1 MLRFSDSRNFSRTLA
16 AIGLIAGPLLLCIES
31 LLDPAWAS
39 DSAEYL
45 AEVAADKGRYIAAGA
60 AGTIGSLLF
69 IPGLLGVMR
78 LFRGRSVT
86 LGQIAAGLLTVGVIG
101 LTAIL
106 AFNGFDVILA
116 DHADRAAAVEIYDE
130 LDDSGALI
138 AYFLFFFFIGIVLG
152 SILLAIAL
160 FRRRIVPIWSPIL
173 LVVSILVS
181 FFASEE
187 SAIVNAI
194 SFLILTAAL
203 APLAML
209 IWGLSDDEWERWDLS
224 LEDARTGGTAAPPP
238 PRATHGAIERMSG
251 FGPRKPAPRS
261 PGTRPGWRG
270 RAGGPRRG
278 AGESSRAAGQ
288 ARPAPAATSDGSR
301 TRRDARRS
309 AHRRSGRMRARRSSR
324 VVRFG

>member
-16 AIGLIAGPLLLCIES
+16 AIGLIAGPLLFAIEA

-45 AEVAADKGRYIAAGA
+45 AEVADDKGRYIAAGA

-101 LTAIL
+101 LSAIL

-160 FRRRIVPIWSPIL
+160 FRRRIVPIWSPDPARGGDPRRL
-173 LVVSILVS
+173 PRRRGVGDRQRDLV
-181 FFASEE
+181 
-187 SAIVNAI
+187 
-194 SFLILTAAL
+194 
-203 APLAML
+203 PH
-209 IWGLSDDEWERWDLS
+209 
-224 LEDARTGGTAAPPP
+224 P
-238 PRATHGAIERMSG
+238 H
-251 FGPRKPAPRS
+251 
-261 PGTRPGWRG
+261 G
-270 RAGGPRRG
+270 RAGPAGDADLGAQRRRVGALGAIARRHAYRGGGGSAPASAATRAAIGRRLGLTRRG
-278 AGESSRAAGQ
+278 VLA
-288 ARPAPAATSDGSR
+288 
-301 TRRDARRS
+301 
-309 AHRRSGRMRARRSSR
+309 
-324 VVRFG
+324 

>member
-1 MLRFSDSRNFSRTLA
+1 MTSPKVAIVGAPDRFRRHPCSGSRTRA
-16 AIGLIAGPLLLCIES
+16 TSAVRWRRIGLIAGPLLFAIEA

-45 AEVAADKGRYIAAGA
+45 AEVADDKGRYIAAGA
-60 AGTIGSLLF
+60 MGTIGSLLF

-101 LTAIL
+101 LSATL
-106 AFNGFDVILA
+106 AFNGFDIILA

-130 LDDSGALI
+130 GDDNGALI

-173 LVVSILVS
+173 LVVAILVG
-181 FFASEE
+181 FLAGEE

-209 IWGLSDDEWERWDLS
+209 IWGLSDDEWERWELS
-224 LEDARTGGTAAPPP
+224 LDDTRTGEAAAPPP
-238 PRATHGAIERMSG
+238 P
-251 FGPRKPAPRS
+251 PQPPA
-261 PGTRPGWRG
+261 
-270 RAGGPRRG
+270 
-278 AGESSRAAGQ
+278 Q
-288 ARPAPAATSDGSR
+288 Q
-301 TRRDARRS
+301 
-309 AHRRSGRMRARRSSR
+309 
-324 VVRFG
+324 

>member
-1 MLRFSDSRNFSRTLA
+1 M
-16 AIGLIAGPLLLCIES
+16 
-31 LLDPAWAS
+31 
-39 DSAEYL
+39 
-45 AEVAADKGRYIAAGA
+45 AADKGRYIAAGA

-86 LGQIAAGLLTVGVIG
+86 LGQIAAGLLTIGVIG

-181 FFASEE
+181 FLASEE

-209 IWGLSDDEWERWDLS
+209 IWGLSDDEWERWELS
-224 LEDARTGGTAAPPP
+224 LDDARTGEAAAPPP
-238 PRATHGAIERMSG
+238 P
-251 FGPRKPAPRS
+251 PQPPA
-261 PGTRPGWRG
+261 
-270 RAGGPRRG
+270 
-278 AGESSRAAGQ
+278 Q
-288 ARPAPAATSDGSR
+288 Q
-301 TRRDARRS
+301 
-309 AHRRSGRMRARRSSR
+309 
-324 VVRFG
+324 

>member
-16 AIGLIAGPLLLCIES
+16 AIGLIAGPLLFCIEA

-60 AGTIGSLLF
+60 VGTIGSLLF

-86 LGQIAAGLLTVGVIG
+86 LGQIAAGLLAVGVIG
-101 LTAIL
+101 LTAGL

-116 DHADRAAAVEIYDE
+116 DSADREAAVQIYDE
-130 LDDSGALI
+130 GDENGAVI

-173 LVVSILVS
+173 LVVAILLG

-194 SFLILTAAL
+194 SFLVLTAAL
-203 APLAML
+203 APLAMR
-209 IWGLSDDEWERWDLS
+209 IWGLSDDEWERWELS
-224 LEDARTGGTAAPPP
+224 LEVAGTGGAAAPPP
-238 PRATHGAIERMSG
+238 PPPPPTE
-251 FGPRKPAPRS
+251 
-261 PGTRPGWRG
+261 
-270 RAGGPRRG
+270 
-278 AGESSRAAGQ
+278 Q
-288 ARPAPAATSDGSR
+288 
-301 TRRDARRS
+301 
-309 AHRRSGRMRARRSSR
+309 
-324 VVRFG
+324 

>member
-16 AIGLIAGPLLLCIES
+16 AIGLIAGPLLFTIQG

-45 AEVAADKGRYIAAGA
+45 TAVADDKGRYIAAGA

-78 LFRGRSVT
+78 LFRSRSIT

-101 LTAIL
+101 LSAIL
-106 AFNGFDVILA
+106 AFNGFDVFLA
-116 DHADRAAAVEIYDE
+116 DHADRAAAVEIYDD

-173 LVVSILVS
+173 LVVSIVVS
-181 FFASEE
+181 FLASEE
-187 SAIVNAI
+187 SGIVNAI

-209 IWGLSDDEWERWDLS
+209 IWGLSDDEWERWELP
-224 LEDARTGGTAAPPP
+224 LERTGTDGAVAPPP
-238 PRATHGAIERMSG
+238 P
-251 FGPRKPAPRS
+251 PQPPA
-261 PGTRPGWRG
+261 
-270 RAGGPRRG
+270 
-278 AGESSRAAGQ
+278 Q
-288 ARPAPAATSDGSR
+288 Q
-301 TRRDARRS
+301 
-309 AHRRSGRMRARRSSR
+309 
-324 VVRFG
+324 